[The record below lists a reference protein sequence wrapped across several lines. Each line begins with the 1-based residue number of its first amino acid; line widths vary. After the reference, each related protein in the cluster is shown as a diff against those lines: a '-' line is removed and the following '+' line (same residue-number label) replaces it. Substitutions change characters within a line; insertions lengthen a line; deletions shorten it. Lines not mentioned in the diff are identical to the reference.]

1 MDTDMNKLLATVHQQ
16 TQAMDRLTGAIQ
28 GLVDSNR
35 ELIDIVTGEDIENR
49 DVPDEPACYMDGTPI
64 TGG

>member
-1 MDTDMNKLLATVHQQ
+1 MDNDMNNLLATVREQ

-28 GLVDSNR
+28 GLVDTNR
-35 ELIDIVTGEDIENR
+35 ELVDIVTGEGVEDR